1 LTKKY
6 EVRLLKGARKDL
18 ESLPTDIR
26 LQVLNKMKVLEVDPL
41 PRGKPEIKIL
51 RGFRPPL
58 LRLRSGDFRVVYRFS
73 EQIVEVLAVVNRK
86 ELERKLSQLR
96 N

>member
-1 LTKKY
+1 MAARY
-6 EVRLLKGARKDL
+6 EVRILKGAQKEL

-26 LQVLNKMKVLEVDPL
+26 LQVLTKMKVLEVDPL
-41 PRGKPEIKIL
+41 PKGKPEIKIL

-58 LRLRSGDFRVVYRFS
+58 LRLGSGDFRVVYRLS
-73 EQIVEVLAVVNRK
+73 GQAIEVLAVVNRK
-86 ELERKLSQLR
+86 ELERKLRQLR